1 MKKILETLKRK
12 WAEYLLEI
20 FVIMIGILGAYS
32 LNSWNE
38 ERKERVTELTSLRN
52 LKSEFIFNHIKFI
65 EQIKGHEKVLKSNQD
80 YVSRLYSG
88 KVTKFSEVWH
98 GPRIKWFTYDPA
110 NGVLNTLI
118 SSGDIV
124 SITNDS
130 LKNLLMSWQGLV
142 TDYREESE
150 WDHEFVR
157 NQWLP
162 YVRKHF
168 PKISN
173 TFPSDTIFLD
183 EETKSLYLDKIDD
196 PEYQNLVG
204 ENLFYKSIY
213 LNQQH
218 ELETNLNKIITII
231 DEELERW
238 Q

>member
-1 MKKILETLKRK
+1 
-12 WAEYLLEI
+12 
-20 FVIMIGILGAYS
+20 MIGILGAYS

-65 EQIKGHEKVLKSNQD
+65 EHKKGHNEVLKSNQD
-80 YVSRLYSG
+80 YVSRLYAG

-98 GPRIKWFTYDPA
+98 GPRIKWFTYDPV

-118 SSGDIV
+118 SSGDIA

-130 LKNLLMSWQGLV
+130 LKNLLTRWQALV

-157 NQWLP
+157 NQWFP

-168 PKISN
+168 PKRIN
-173 TFPSDTIFLD
+173 TFPSDSIFLD

-204 ENLFYKSIY
+204 QNLFYKSIY
-213 LNQQH
+213 LNQQP
-218 ELETNLNKIITII
+218 EVETNLNKIITMIE
-231 DEELERW
+231 EELERW